1 MENVQAFVEQ
11 LIKSMVDNPE
21 EVHITSST
29 DEQGVLF
36 ELRVAKA
43 DMGSLI
49 GKQGATIQAVRMIV
63 KIIGMKHGMRISVRL
78 QEPDGS
84 YRHTASSRPR
94 FGSDTAYDETK
105 EALMA

>member
-1 MENVQAFVEQ
+1 MENVQAFVEH
-11 LIKSMVDNPE
+11 LVKSMVDNPE

-29 DEQGVLF
+29 DEMGVLF
-36 ELRVAKA
+36 ELRVAKT

-63 KIIGMKHGMRISVRL
+63 KIIGMKNGMRVSLRL

-84 YRHTASSRPR
+84 SHRPR
-94 FGSDTAYDETK
+94 VHTPDAYDEAK